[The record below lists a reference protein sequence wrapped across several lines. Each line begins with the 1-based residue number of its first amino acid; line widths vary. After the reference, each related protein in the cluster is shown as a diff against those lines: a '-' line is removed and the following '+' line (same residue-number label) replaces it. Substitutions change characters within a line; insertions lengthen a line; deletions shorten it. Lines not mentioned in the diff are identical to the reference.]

1 MPSVSSIIHILRC
14 RNSYRNSKFS
24 GKSNYLNGPSVTDVM
39 HSLLS
44 GHPRA
49 FCRRRKQFGCV
60 AVVFALLFLS
70 GCATARYPIDAQPLV
85 KIDAALL
92 GKWKTT
98 DKKDV
103 YTMARKSDF
112 EYLLT
117 LKVRGRQDFEKF
129 PAFLSVI
136 NNERFLNFAQIEN
149 DSLKG
154 YSFARLLS
162 VESSGNK
169 ISCAIVEP
177 RFCIWES
184 LTFE

>member
-1 MPSVSSIIHILRC
+1 
-14 RNSYRNSKFS
+14 
-24 GKSNYLNGPSVTDVM
+24 
-39 HSLLS
+39 
-44 GHPRA
+44 
-49 FCRRRKQFGCV
+49 
-60 AVVFALLFLS
+60 
-70 GCATARYPIDAQPLV
+70 
-85 KIDAALL
+85 
-92 GKWKTT
+92 
-98 DKKDV
+98 
-103 YTMARKSDF
+103 MARKSDF

-169 ISCAIVEP
+169 ISCAIVEDT
-177 RFCIWES
+177 S
-184 LTFE
+184 LGKMSSSLELRNYIGRNMNKPSLYGDTVVFYRMK